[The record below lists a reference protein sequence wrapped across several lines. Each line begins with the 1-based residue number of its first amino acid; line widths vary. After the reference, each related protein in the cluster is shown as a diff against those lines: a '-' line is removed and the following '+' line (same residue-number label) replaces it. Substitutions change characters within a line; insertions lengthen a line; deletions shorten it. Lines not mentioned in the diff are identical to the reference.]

1 MQMDAALAKN
11 PPAEVTW
18 SQTSQPRSDAETEE
32 AASCL
37 LRVTVKDPGAGPV
50 GKSFTAAAVEL
61 ALASYPGFTMTVP
74 PPSPTPFGI
83 YRSVY
88 VDLAVVAHTVVH
100 SYGLREVVADP
111 VAFLLLD
118 SEPVGL
124 PSPYPSPSS

>member
-61 ALASYPGFTMTVP
+61 ALASYPGFTMTGP

-83 YRSVY
+83 YRAEY
-88 VDLAVVAHTVVH
+88 VDRPVVPHTVVH
-100 SYGLREVVADP
+100 SDGRRGVVGDP
-111 VAFLLLD
+111 V
-118 SEPVGL
+118 ERKRGGEG
-124 PSPYPSPSS
+124 